1 MTLPSSPC
9 SSERPAGISSDTARA
24 RLARQGPNELPR
36 GRARSLLA
44 SAAHAL
50 AEPMLGLLVVA
61 SLVYFAL
68 GDRIEGLFLVAS
80 VVVIMAIALYQEH
93 KTERV
98 LQALRDLAAPRALVI
113 RDGVER
119 RIPGREIVV
128 DDVLLIREGD
138 RIAAD
143 GVPRIRDR
151 SRLLDRLR
159 GRAFRA

>member
-1 MTLPSSPC
+1 MTLPFPVL
-9 SSERPAGISSDTARA
+9 ERATRWHQQRYRTCAAGSARPQRTAARA
-24 RLARQGPNELPR
+24 RAILARKN
-36 GRARSLLA
+36 
-44 SAAHAL
+44 AAHAL